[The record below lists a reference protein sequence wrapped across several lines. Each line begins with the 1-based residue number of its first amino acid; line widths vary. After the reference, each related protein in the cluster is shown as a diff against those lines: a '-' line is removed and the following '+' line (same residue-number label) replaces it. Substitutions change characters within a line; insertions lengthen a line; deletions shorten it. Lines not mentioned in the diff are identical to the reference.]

1 MYEGDKLGICSPSTR
16 EGDATMTKI
25 IAINASPRTTWN
37 TAQLVRAAAEGAA
50 DAGAEV
56 EVIDL
61 YELEPFMGCRS
72 CFACMTEKNYGKC
85 VYPDGLADTL
95 AKLRAADG
103 IILGSPN
110 YFGRPTAGLRAL
122 YERLC
127 FQYLTYQ
134 TEHFNC
140 NERTVPVLFIMT
152 SNCPEELYD
161 QNGYNDMMAEYAT
174 TLERFVGPTTTF
186 VAGNTL
192 QTDHYER
199 YSWTLFDTEAKQR
212 RHEEVFPQKLADV
225 HELAR
230 TLFA

>member
-1 MYEGDKLGICSPSTR
+1 
-16 EGDATMTKI
+16 MTKI
-25 IAINASPRTTWN
+25 VAINASPRTTWN

-50 DAGAEV
+50 DAGAEI

-61 YELEPFMGCRS
+61 YKLEPFMGCRS
-72 CFACMTEKNYGKC
+72 CFACMTEAHYGKC

-95 AKLRAADG
+95 AKLREADG

-110 YFGRPTAGLRAL
+110 YFGRPTAGFRAL
-122 YERLC
+122 HERLC

-134 TEHFNC
+134 PNHFCC
-140 NERTVPVLFIMT
+140 NEHPVPVLFIMT
-152 SNCPEELYD
+152 SNCAEEAYE
-161 QNGYNDMMAEYAT
+161 QTGYTAMIAEYAST
-174 TLERFVGPTTTF
+174 YERFVGPVTTF

-199 YSWTLFDTEAKQR
+199 YNWTLFDVEAKQQ

-225 HELAR
+225 RALAR
-230 TLFA
+230 TLFG

>member
-1 MYEGDKLGICSPSTR
+1 MSKV
-16 EGDATMTKI
+16 

-50 DAGAEV
+50 EAGAEI

-61 YELEPFMGCRS
+61 YKLDPFMGCRS

-85 VYPDGLADTL
+85 VYPDSLADTL
-95 AKLRAADG
+95 AKLREADG

-110 YFGRPTAGLRAL
+110 YFSRPTAGFRAL

-134 TEHFNC
+134 PDHVSC
-140 NERTVPVLFIMT
+140 NERQVPVLFIMT
-152 SNCPEELYD
+152 SNCAEEAYD
-161 QNGYNDMMAEYAT
+161 AMGYTAMMAEYT
-174 TLERFVGPTTTF
+174 GTLERFIGPVTTF
-186 VAGNTL
+186 VAGDTL
-192 QTDHYER
+192 QTDHYEKFN
-199 YSWTLFDTEAKQR
+199 WTLFNIESKQQ

-225 HELAR
+225 RELAR
-230 TLFA
+230 TLF

>member
-1 MYEGDKLGICSPSTR
+1 MSKV
-16 EGDATMTKI
+16 

-50 DAGAEV
+50 EAGAEV

-61 YELEPFMGCRS
+61 YKLDPFMGCRS

-85 VYPDGLADTL
+85 VYPDGLTDTL
-95 AKLRAADG
+95 AKLREADG

-110 YFGRPTAGLRAL
+110 YFSRPTAGFRAL

-134 TEHFNC
+134 PDHVSC
-140 NERTVPVLFIMT
+140 NERQVPVLFIMT
-152 SNCPEELYD
+152 SNCAEEAYD
-161 QNGYNDMMAEYAT
+161 AMGYTAMMAEYT
-174 TLERFVGPTTTF
+174 GTLERFIGPVTTF
-186 VAGNTL
+186 VAGDTL
-192 QTDHYER
+192 QTDHYEKFN
-199 YSWTLFDTEAKQR
+199 WTLFDVGAKQQ

-225 HELAR
+225 RELAR
-230 TLFA
+230 TLF